1 MSIEEDPRSNKEL
14 LLTVLE
20 KCKEALP
27 EVAIIMKRLDQM
39 ALQQSTL
46 KIRKKDCLNPEFLL
60 QLSQCG

>member
-27 EVAIIMKRLDQM
+27 EVAIIMRRLDQM

-46 KIRKKDCLNPEFLL
+46 KIRKKDCLNP
-60 QLSQCG
+60 